1 MCKEIASYSTSPQQN
16 NAGLNLDGDISD
28 ELLMMLPPVSDN
40 EVAIE
45 SENLIQSDHLASS
58 DNFNSNLDTPPNSM
72 VVSEFDRV
80 VTNTSL
86 NEIQLDDLIQ
96 TDGDLARN
104 RELSGLNI
112 FVGRTPTPTP
122 PDTSKTTRNRRGQH
136 GSFNQAIF
144 YNQIIFWGAIVVG
157 LLAFVVGIFALM
169 TLSTE
174 QIYFIFFVIVAVI
187 VFKIRDH
194 FNV

>member
-1 MCKEIASYSTSPQQN
+1 MA
-16 NAGLNLDGDISD
+16 
-28 ELLMMLPPVSDN
+28 
-40 EVAIE
+40 
-45 SENLIQSDHLASS
+45 
-58 DNFNSNLDTPPNSM
+58 

-80 VTNTSL
+80 VTNTRL

-96 TDGDLARN
+96 TDGDYDD
-104 RELSGLNI
+104 LNI
-112 FVGRTPTPTP
+112 FVGCKNYKNIHVRATGDSP

-136 GSFNQAIF
+136 GSSNQAIF

-174 QIYFIFFVIVAVI
+174 QIYFIFFVTVAVI
-187 VFKIRDH
+187 VFKSR
-194 FNV
+194 

>member
-16 NAGLNLDGDISD
+16 NAGLNQDGEISD

-40 EVAIE
+40 EVAIV
-45 SENLIQSDHLASS
+45 SEIPNESDHLASS
-58 DNFNSNLDTPPNSM
+58 DNFNSNSM

-96 TDGDLARN
+96 TDGDLSRN
-104 RELSGLNI
+104 RDLSGLNI
-112 FVGRTPTPTP
+112 FVGGIEKSP

-187 VFKIRDH
+187 VLKIRDH

>member
-16 NAGLNLDGDISD
+16 NAGLNLDGEISD

-40 EVAIE
+40 EVAKE

-58 DNFNSNLDTPPNSM
+58 DNFNSNLNTPPNSM

-86 NEIQLDDLIQ
+86 SEIQLDDLIQ
-96 TDGDLARN
+96 TDGDLSRN
-104 RELSGLNI
+104 RDLSGLNI
-112 FVGRTPTPTP
+112 FVGGIEKSP

-187 VFKIRDH
+187 VLKIRDH

>member
-16 NAGLNLDGDISD
+16 KAELNLDGEISD

-40 EVAIE
+40 EVAKE

-144 YNQIIFWGAIVVG
+144 YNQIFWGAIVVG
-157 LLAFVVGIFALM
+157 LLAIVVGIFALM

>member
-16 NAGLNLDGDISD
+16 LDGEISD

-40 EVAIE
+40 EVAKE

-58 DNFNSNLDTPPNSM
+58 DNFNSNSM

-86 NEIQLDDLIQ
+86 NDIQLDDLIQ

-157 LLAFVVGIFALM
+157 LLAFVVRIFALM